1 MSTLVA
7 SPCHFPI
14 EAMPLVT
21 IEVFLPPPTYTAMA
35 AFLVFG
41 KDPFMGRV
49 QPS

>member
-7 SPCHFPI
+7 GSCDLPI

-35 AFLVFG
+35 AFSVFG

-49 QPS
+49 KPS